1 MRGPRALEVPP
12 GAAAARSGAR
22 RGGPR
27 TEDAPEAARA
37 STAPPPPGAQP
48 LRTVRAPAEGKGGLP
63 WGCGHPSLSGSEV
76 VLAVEPRVVRDESAA
91 VPLPGARGPG
101 QAPLRDPA
109 AYPATERLCAGSPAA
124 FGLGRSLSAACAET

>member
-48 LRTVRAPAEGKGGLP
+48 LCAVRAPAE
-63 WGCGHPSLSGSEV
+63 
-76 VLAVEPRVVRDESAA
+76 
-91 VPLPGARGPG
+91 GARGPG

-109 AYPATERLCAGSPAA
+109 AYPATGWLCAGSPAA